1 MKKWISNILSV
12 LWFFGV
18 LVWMLLI
25 LPFAILMLPMDISTI
40 LESGFSTQTIG
51 FTILLVL
58 GLVFSITMFVPAFR
72 KCFDKLPWLF
82 PYIIILTAD
91 VTILSI
97 GIEILNFGY
106 QTQND
111 SRHTIFLV
119 IMILQIVLCRIAM
132 CIYCHKKPIK
142 NVRDN
147 NG

>member
-1 MKKWISNILSV
+1 
-12 LWFFGV
+12 
-18 LVWMLLI
+18 
-25 LPFAILMLPMDISTI
+25 
-40 LESGFSTQTIG
+40 
-51 FTILLVL
+51 
-58 GLVFSITMFVPAFR
+58 MFVPAFR

-111 SRHTIFLV
+111 SRHTLFLV
-119 IMILQIVLCRIAM
+119 IMILQMILCRIAM

>member
-51 FTILLVL
+51 FIILLVL

-111 SRHTIFLV
+111 SRHTLFLV
-119 IMILQIVLCRIAM
+119 IMMLQIVLCRIAM
-132 CIYCHKKPIK
+132 CIYCHKNPIK

>member
-51 FTILLVL
+51 FIILLVL

>member
-1 MKKWISNILSV
+1 MKKWISNILSI

-58 GLVFSITMFVPAFR
+58 GLAFSITMFVPAFR

-82 PYIIILTAD
+82 PYIVILTAD

-106 QTQND
+106 QTQSD

-119 IMILQIVLCRIAM
+119 IMILQLVLCRIAM
-132 CIYCHKKPIK
+132 CIYCHKKPLKI
-142 NVRDN
+142 VRDK

>member
-51 FTILLVL
+51 FIILLVL

-111 SRHTIFLV
+111 SRHTLFLV
-119 IMILQIVLCRIAM
+119 IMILQIILCRIAM

>member
-111 SRHTIFLV
+111 SRHTLFLV
-119 IMILQIVLCRIAM
+119 IMILQMILCRIAM

>member
-51 FTILLVL
+51 FIILLVL

-111 SRHTIFLV
+111 SRHTLFLV
-119 IMILQIVLCRIAM
+119 IMMLQIVLCRIAM